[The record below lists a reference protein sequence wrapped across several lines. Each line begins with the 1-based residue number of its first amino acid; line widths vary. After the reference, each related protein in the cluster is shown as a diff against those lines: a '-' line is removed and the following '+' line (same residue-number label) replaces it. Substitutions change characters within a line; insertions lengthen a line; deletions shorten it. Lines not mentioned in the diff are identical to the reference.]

1 MSDSSEE
8 ENKGHILKKRIL
20 EKLDMIITTAS
31 LVSKDIE
38 ELCQSKERS
47 KLENAQLGQAC
58 KAATALLYVPR
69 VPRSCNLESKN
80 PRMQKQVWK
89 MQGNA
94 LSWR

>member
-1 MSDSSEE
+1 LSDSSEE
-8 ENKGHILKKRIL
+8 ENKKHILKKRIL
-20 EKLDMIITTAS
+20 EKLDMIMTTSS
-31 LVSKDIE
+31 LVCKEIE

-47 KLENAQLGQAC
+47 KLENEKL
-58 KAATALLYVPR
+58 
-69 VPRSCNLESKN
+69 SCYRESKN